1 MKKSWIAI
9 LAILYITVTSGVIV
23 NVHYCMGSIASVAY
37 GWDDHDVCGKCG
49 MTDQKEGCCHTE
61 YQLVKVDD
69 EHQYVPVDI
78 PSFETPVSI
87 IPDEIVWIDPAPA
100 TLQPTTFTYIDPP
113 DPYFNSVYL
122 HHCVFRI

>member
-49 MTDQKEGCCHTE
+49 MTGDKAGCCHTE

-69 EHQYVPVDI
+69 EHQFVPVDI
-78 PSFETPVSI
+78 PSFETPMSI
-87 IPDEIVWIDPAPA
+87 IPDEIVWINPAPA
-100 TLQPTTFTYIDPP
+100 SIQPTTFTYIDPP
-113 DPYFNSVYL
+113 DPYSNSVYL